1 MVSHLLIII
10 RSSWYQFHVFLS
22 MIVLLAPLRPQNILV
37 LGIVEGA
44 AIYHGNLVLHEK
56 FQNFL
61 VFISRNL
68 NILLKFV
75 VNYHP
80 SVLRLSMSGSG
91 HKRTELR
98 PSNRGNIFLQPL
110 VQQTFVALQF
120 AIVCCPCYY
129 LCAKQILMLQKVET
143 ASTFCNMNFFC
154 ARAGGLISATNN
166 HNLQP
171 NICCATSC
179 KKILPVLLCL

>member
-1 MVSHLLIII
+1 MT
-10 RSSWYQFHVFLS
+10 
-22 MIVLLAPLRPQNILV
+22 VLLAPLRPRNTLV

-56 FQNFL
+56 FQNLL

-75 VNYHP
+75 VNYPP
-80 SVLRLSMSGSG
+80 SVLRLLMSGSG

-143 ASTFCNMNFFC
+143 ASTFCNMNFFFC
-154 ARAGGLISATNN
+154 ARRWFNKRHQQSQLATQ
-166 HNLQP
+166 HSLRDKLQENFARLTLP
-171 NICCATSC
+171 LEWTATG
-179 KKILPVLLCL
+179 KRR